1 MRAGA
6 FRGLTI
12 ASVVGLI
19 VALAAP
25 AQAMAGDLDPAFNGT
40 GLRVTSFGGDDHA
53 LGVAVQ
59 TNGRIVAAG
68 FTEKATGTNF
78 AVARYTSAGLL
89 DTAFNGTGK
98 RTTDFG
104 SDSFGQAAAIQPDG
118 KIVVAGYTQNGANSN
133 FAVARYNPNGTL
145 DGGFGSGGKKTFG
158 FPSVSQSGAY
168 DVAIDGSGRI
178 VLAGFAVTDFAV
190 ARLTST
196 GILDNTFDGDGRQVV
211 DFGPNDVAFGVAIS
225 PVDGKIVVAGDAVTS
240 TLPIHA
246 RFGVAQLTT
255 MGALDM
261 SFSMDG
267 KVRASFGSSSDA
279 FAEAVAVQTN
289 GKIVAVGQTSSATGA
304 DFALVRLK
312 TDGTLDGACSGDGRQ
327 STSFADNDDATGVAL
342 QADGKIVAGGGTF
355 TGVEDDIAL
364 ARYTTGCLLDG
375 TFGAGGKVTT
385 DVIADDRG
393 ADVALSPVDGKIALA
408 GDTSD
413 GSNYDF
419 VVARYL
425 D

>member
-168 DVAIDGSGRI
+168 D
-178 VLAGFAVTDFAV
+178 
-190 ARLTST
+190 
-196 GILDNTFDGDGRQVV
+196 
-211 DFGPNDVAFGVAIS
+211 
-225 PVDGKIVVAGDAVTS
+225 
-240 TLPIHA
+240 
-246 RFGVAQLTT
+246 
-255 MGALDM
+255 
-261 SFSMDG
+261 
-267 KVRASFGSSSDA
+267 
-279 FAEAVAVQTN
+279 
-289 GKIVAVGQTSSATGA
+289 
-304 DFALVRLK
+304 
-312 TDGTLDGACSGDGRQ
+312 
-327 STSFADNDDATGVAL
+327 
-342 QADGKIVAGGGTF
+342 
-355 TGVEDDIAL
+355 
-364 ARYTTGCLLDG
+364 
-375 TFGAGGKVTT
+375 
-385 DVIADDRG
+385 
-393 ADVALSPVDGKIALA
+393 
-408 GDTSD
+408 
-413 GSNYDF
+413 
-419 VVARYL
+419 
-425 D
+425 